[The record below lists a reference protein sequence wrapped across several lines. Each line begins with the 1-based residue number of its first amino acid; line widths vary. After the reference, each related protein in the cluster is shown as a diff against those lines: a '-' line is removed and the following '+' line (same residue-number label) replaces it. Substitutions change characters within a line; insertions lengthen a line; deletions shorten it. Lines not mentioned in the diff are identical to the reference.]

1 MLRRFQ
7 MITLMLV
14 LVIALVGCI
23 SKAPS
28 IVGEWHSEQDSIIMA
43 INENGTFSI
52 TDETLEDG
60 DLLSGTYRI
69 EGDKFIYTPTDE
81 TELVNTFTL
90 TRDTLTLTYKEY
102 SSTFKR
108 AEK

>member
-1 MLRRFQ
+1 
-7 MITLMLV
+7 
-14 LVIALVGCI
+14 
-23 SKAPS
+23 
-28 IVGEWHSEQDSIIMA
+28 VGEWHSEQDSIIMA

-81 TELVNTFTL
+81 TELVNTFAL